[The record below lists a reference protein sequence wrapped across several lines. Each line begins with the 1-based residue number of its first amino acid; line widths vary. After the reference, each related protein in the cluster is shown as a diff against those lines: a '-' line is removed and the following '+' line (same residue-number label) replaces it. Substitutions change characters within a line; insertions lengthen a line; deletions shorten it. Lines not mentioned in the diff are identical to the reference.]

1 MTDRTPSRD
10 AGNRGDGEAPPHD
23 DRGRD
28 DREDRPRDGREGDAG
43 ASSLSRCP
51 QCGTPVVSFTIR
63 GPMDARAAPCGC
75 PLAVEDVNELS
86 GSSSS

>member
-1 MTDRTPSRD
+1 MTDQPSGRG
-10 AGNRGDGEAPPHD
+10 AGDRGDGDASPHGG
-23 DRGRD
+23 RGRD
-28 DREDRPRDGREGDAG
+28 DREDRPRDDREGDAG